1 MAEEEFVDL
10 IVSNKVDKLVGNWR
24 GKLEDAKSRLVSNLD
39 FDGCNAWLDD
49 ARFFAEQAL
58 VSDRREAACRLFY
71 LVLSFFLIGLDY
83 ASRWSSLEDGDARRK
98 ELTSGFRYGSKG
110 KKGTEDLLNT
120 AFRIISSYA
129 PELRSRSGAIKNA
142 VSQDLGNLPVE
153 ILSEH
158 FSRREVG
165 GELFST
171 GRVSEDLAYS
181 QSFTP
186 PGQLPGPLQGLLGV
200 ILDFHKISRPKF
212 FENWQPSQ

>member
-98 ELTSGFRYGSKG
+98 ELTSGFRYKQ
-110 KKGTEDLLNT
+110 
-120 AFRIISSYA
+120 R
-129 PELRSRSGAIKNA
+129 
-142 VSQDLGNLPVE
+142 
-153 ILSEH
+153 
-158 FSRREVG
+158 
-165 GELFST
+165 
-171 GRVSEDLAYS
+171 
-181 QSFTP
+181 
-186 PGQLPGPLQGLLGV
+186 
-200 ILDFHKISRPKF
+200 
-212 FENWQPSQ
+212 